1 MVVTIYAQEVLN
13 DLRSKS
19 HYEVSAI
26 ENAEA
31 RYRIEA
37 GTEKMDEIVRCINE
51 GVARL
56 SRVMTRWMRS
66 AITSETDNT
75 SSLPASWT
83 FDLAISER
91 RAIGKA
97 EPLSELVQ
105 TFVVEY
111 ALSKFYSDM
120 SVQEYSNKHS
130 VLALDAASRLDDLMY
145 SKMPPL
151 V

>member
-1 MVVTIYAQEVLN
+1 MVVTLYAQEVLN

-31 RYRIEA
+31 RYRLEA
-37 GTEKMDEIVRCINE
+37 GTEKKDEIVRCVNE

-56 SRVMTRWMRS
+56 SRVLTRWMKGE
-66 AITSETDNT
+66 IVKEVDNT
-75 SSLPASWT
+75 TSLPESWT
-83 FDLAISER
+83 FDLALSER
-91 RAIGKA
+91 RAVGKA
-97 EPLSELVQ
+97 APIAELVQ

-120 SVQEYSNKHS
+120 SAQEYSNKHS